1 MIGEMFYISQIMI
14 ENEKMFYKDQREE
27 KIDQMINSTKK
38 HQYSQIDVANLENI
52 SSTDKMIAFQRIRLI
67 KFHIKKSL
75 QSFYHVLNS
84 FGNIILGC
92 CESKASIIF

>member
-27 KIDQMINSTKK
+27 KIEQMINSTKK

-52 SSTDKMIAFQRIRLI
+52 SSTDK
-67 KFHIKKSL
+67 
-75 QSFYHVLNS
+75 
-84 FGNIILGC
+84 
-92 CESKASIIF
+92 